1 VKGAEARGLRY
12 DSGINTTIMSEDVR
26 QEGARS
32 GAFVVSAR
40 KRKFQKL
47 AKTVSESALLLIASF
62 VAIVILFI
70 FYFVAVDAIPYFQLR
85 GFSEFFTST
94 EWYPAD
100 DPGEFGAL
108 AIIYGSVM
116 VTLGSTLLSVPM
128 GIAAAICL
136 SDILPFSV
144 RQYAKPVIEM
154 LAAIP
159 SVAFGFFALVIF
171 APLLQTQG
179 GPIFMWA
186 WWVLAAPFLL
196 LAIIVFSDLL
206 TAKIEDQKKRQKL
219 SGVLLA
225 VFGIGA
231 LAFLYWVGSVLRGIE
246 IITGTNALNVSI
258 ILSFMALPTIVS
270 VSEDA
275 LQAVGRELREGSYA
289 LGATR
294 AETIVKTILP
304 AASSGI
310 LAAVILGVM
319 RALGETMVVWM
330 ASGNSSHIPEPWFNY
345 LEAVRT
351 LTATIAG
358 DMGEADQVTGSARY
372 HVLFAMGLLLLV
384 ISFFSNLVSERIV
397 VRQRKILS
405 GQ

>member
-1 VKGAEARGLRY
+1 MAEE
-12 DSGINTTIMSEDVR
+12 SGKDRNRTNT
-26 QEGARS
+26 
-32 GAFVVSAR
+32 FVVSDR
-40 KRKFQKL
+40 KRAVQKSV
-47 AKTVSESALLLIASF
+47 KTAGELLLLGLASF
-62 VAIVILFI
+62 VAIVVLFI
-70 FYFVAVDAIPYFQLR
+70 FYFVARDAIPFFQLR
-85 GFSEFFTST
+85 GFSEFFTTT

-100 DPGEFGAL
+100 DPGRFGAL
-108 AIIYGSVM
+108 AIIYGSLM
-116 VTLGSTLLSVPM
+116 VTVGSALIAVPM
-128 GIAAAICL
+128 GVSAAICL
-136 SDILPFSV
+136 SDILPFSI

-159 SVAFGFFALVIF
+159 SVAFGFFALVVL
-171 APLLQTQG
+171 APLLQDNG
-179 GPIFMWA
+179 GPLLMWA
-186 WWVLAAPFLL
+186 WWIMVSPFFVLFTIVLA
-196 LAIIVFSDLL
+196 DLL
-206 TAKIEDQKKRQKL
+206 TTNIADPKRRKL
-219 SGVLLA
+219 LNLSLVSLFGLLS
-225 VFGIGA
+225 A
-231 LAFLYWVGSVLRGIE
+231 LFLYRIGSLLYAVQIM
-246 IITGTNALNVSI
+246 TGTNALNVSI

-275 LQAVGRELREGSYA
+275 LQAVGRDIREGSYA

-310 LAAVILGVM
+310 LAAVILGIM
-319 RALGETMVVWM
+319 RSLGETMVVWM

-345 LEAVRT
+345 LDAIRT

-384 ISFFSNLVSERIV
+384 ISFICNLISERIV

>member
-1 VKGAEARGLRY
+1 MADEITGAGQR
-12 DSGINTTIMSEDVR
+12 TT
-26 QEGARS
+26 
-32 GAFVVSAR
+32 AFVISAR
-40 KRKFQKL
+40 KRAIQKVS
-47 AKTVSESALLLIASF
+47 KTVGEGMLLAIASF
-62 VAIVILFI
+62 VAIVVLFI
-70 FYFVAVDAIPYFQLR
+70 FYFVARDAVPFFQLR
-85 GFSEFFTST
+85 GFTEFFTSSN
-94 EWYPAD
+94 WYPAD
-100 DPGEFGAL
+100 QPGQFGAL

-116 VTLGSTLLSVPM
+116 VTFGSALIAVPM

-136 SDILPFSV
+136 SDILPFSI

-159 SVAFGFFALVIF
+159 SVAFGFFALVVL
-171 APLLQTQG
+171 APLLQNNG
-179 GPIFMWA
+179 GPMLMWA
-186 WWVLAAPFLL
+186 WWILVSPFLL
-196 LAIIVFSDLL
+196 LGVLVASDLL
-206 TAKIEDQKKRQKL
+206 SNHIKNPQRRKQLYTVFLVVFALIAV
-219 SGVLLA
+219 VLLYK
-225 VFGIGA
+225 VGTLLYGIQI
-231 LAFLYWVGSVLRGIE
+231 L
-246 IITGTNALNVSI
+246 TGTNALNVSI

-275 LQAVGRELREGSYA
+275 LQSVGRDIREGSYA

-294 AETIVKTILP
+294 AETIIKTILP

-310 LAAVILGVM
+310 LAAVILGIM

-345 LEAVRT
+345 LEAIRT

-384 ISFFSNLVSERIV
+384 ISFISNLVSERIV

>member
-1 VKGAEARGLRY
+1 MADESVGGSNR
-12 DSGINTTIMSEDVR
+12 TT
-26 QEGARS
+26 
-32 GAFVVSAR
+32 AFVISAR
-40 KRKFQKL
+40 KRTLQK
-47 AKTVSESALLLIASF
+47 AYKTVGEGLLLAVGSF
-62 VAIVILFI
+62 VAIVVLFI
-70 FYFVAVDAIPYFQLR
+70 FYFVARDAIPFFQIR

-94 EWYPAD
+94 NWYPAD
-100 DPGEFGAL
+100 QPGGFGAL
-108 AIIYGSVM
+108 AIIYGSLM
-116 VTLGSTLLSVPM
+116 VTLGSALIAVPM
-128 GIAAAICL
+128 GVAAAVCL
-136 SDILPFSV
+136 SDILPFSI

-159 SVAFGFFALVIF
+159 SVAFGFFALVVL
-171 APLLQTQG
+171 APLLQNNG
-179 GPIFMWA
+179 GPMLMWA
-186 WWVLAAPFLL
+186 WWILVTPFLL
-196 LAIIVFSDLL
+196 LAILVVADLL
-206 TAKIEDQKKRQKL
+206 TANIKDPKRRQQ
-219 SGVLLA
+219 SYVILLTLFCLVS
-225 VFGIGA
+225 VFM
-231 LAFLYWVGSVLRGIE
+231 LYKVGTQLYAIQ
-246 IITGTNALNVSI
+246 ILTGTNALNVSI

-275 LQAVGRELREGSYA
+275 LQAVGRDIREGSYA

-294 AETIVKTILP
+294 AETIIKTILP

-310 LAAVILGVM
+310 LAAVILGIM

-345 LEAVRT
+345 LEAIRT

-384 ISFFSNLVSERIV
+384 ISFISNLVSERIV

>member
-1 VKGAEARGLRY
+1 MADESAGGNNR
-12 DSGINTTIMSEDVR
+12 TT
-26 QEGARS
+26 
-32 GAFVVSAR
+32 AFVISAR
-40 KRKFQKL
+40 KRTLQK
-47 AKTVSESALLLIASF
+47 AYKTVGEGLLLAVGSF
-62 VAIVILFI
+62 VAIVVLFI
-70 FYFVAVDAIPYFQLR
+70 FYFVARDAIPFFQIR

-94 EWYPAD
+94 NWYPAD
-100 DPGEFGAL
+100 QPGGFGAL
-108 AIIYGSVM
+108 AIIYGSLM
-116 VTLGSTLLSVPM
+116 VTLGSALIAVPM
-128 GIAAAICL
+128 GVAAAVCL
-136 SDILPFSV
+136 SDILPFSI

-159 SVAFGFFALVIF
+159 SVAFGFFALVVL
-171 APLLQTQG
+171 APLLQNNG
-179 GPIFMWA
+179 GPMLMWA
-186 WWVLAAPFLL
+186 WWILVTPFLL
-196 LAIIVFSDLL
+196 LAILVVADLL
-206 TAKIEDQKKRQKL
+206 TANIKDPKRRQQ
-219 SGVLLA
+219 SYVILLTLFCLVS
-225 VFGIGA
+225 VFM
-231 LAFLYWVGSVLRGIE
+231 LYKVGTQLYAIQ
-246 IITGTNALNVSI
+246 ILTGTNALNVSI

-275 LQAVGRELREGSYA
+275 LQAVGRDIREGSYA

-294 AETIVKTILP
+294 AETIIKTILP

-310 LAAVILGVM
+310 LAAVILGIM

-345 LEAVRT
+345 LEAIRT

-384 ISFFSNLVSERIV
+384 ISFISNLVSERIV

>member
-1 VKGAEARGLRY
+1 MAEESLGESNRT
-12 DSGINTTIMSEDVR
+12 N
-26 QEGARS
+26 
-32 GAFVVSAR
+32 AFVLSAR
-40 KRKFQKL
+40 KRTMQKVI
-47 AKTVSESALLLIASF
+47 KTAGEGMLFAAASF
-62 VAIVILFI
+62 VAVIVLFI
-70 FYFVAVDAIPYFQLR
+70 FYFVARDAVPFFQIR
-85 GFSEFFTST
+85 GFSEFFTSSN
-94 EWYPAD
+94 WYPAD
-100 DPGEFGAL
+100 DPAQFGSL
-108 AIIYGSVM
+108 AIIYGSLM
-116 VTLGSTLLSVPM
+116 VTLGSALIAVPM
-128 GIAAAICL
+128 GVAAAICL
-136 SDILPFSV
+136 SDILPFSI

-159 SVAFGFFALVIF
+159 SVAFGFFALVIL
-171 APLLQTQG
+171 APLLQNNG
-179 GPIFMWA
+179 GPMLMWA
-186 WWVLAAPFLL
+186 WWILVTPFIVLAVLVA
-196 LAIIVFSDLL
+196 ADLL
-206 TAKIEDQKKRQKL
+206 TNSIKDPKRRQQ
-219 SGVLLA
+219 GYVMLLT
-225 VFGIGA
+225 VFGLISV
-231 LAFLYWVGSVLRGIE
+231 FLLYKVGTLLYAIQ
-246 IITGTNALNVSI
+246 ILTGTNALNVSI

-275 LQAVGRELREGSYA
+275 LQAVGRDIREGSYA

-294 AETIVKTILP
+294 AETIIKTILP

-310 LAAVILGVM
+310 LAAVILGIM

-345 LEAVRT
+345 LEAIRT

-384 ISFFSNLVSERIV
+384 ISFISNLVSERIV

>member
-1 VKGAEARGLRY
+1 MADESVGGNNRT
-12 DSGINTTIMSEDVR
+12 N
-26 QEGARS
+26 
-32 GAFVVSAR
+32 AFVISAR
-40 KRKFQKL
+40 KRAIQKVSKTIGEGMLL
-47 AKTVSESALLLIASF
+47 AVASF
-62 VAIVILFI
+62 VAIVVLFI
-70 FYFVAVDAIPYFQLR
+70 FYFVARDAVPFFQLR
-85 GFSEFFTST
+85 GFSEFFTSSN
-94 EWYPAD
+94 WYPAD
-100 DPGEFGAL
+100 QPGQFGAL
-108 AIIYGSVM
+108 AIIYGSLM
-116 VTLGSTLLSVPM
+116 VTLGSAMIAVPM
-128 GIAAAICL
+128 GVAAAICL
-136 SDILPFSV
+136 SDILPFSI

-159 SVAFGFFALVIF
+159 SVAFGFFALVVL
-171 APLLQTQG
+171 APLLQNNG
-179 GPIFMWA
+179 GPMLMWA
-186 WWVLAAPFLL
+186 WWILVSPFLVL
-196 LAIIVFSDLL
+196 GVLVVSDLL
-206 TAKIEDQKKRQKL
+206 TNSIKDPQRRRQL
-219 SGVLLA
+219 YVFLLTMFGLIA
-225 VFGIGA
+225 VFLLYKVGTLLYGIQI
-231 LAFLYWVGSVLRGIE
+231 L
-246 IITGTNALNVSI
+246 TGTNALNVSI

-275 LQAVGRELREGSYA
+275 LQAVGRDIREGSYA

-294 AETIVKTILP
+294 AETIIKTILP

-310 LAAVILGVM
+310 LAAVILGIM

-345 LEAVRT
+345 LEAIRT

-384 ISFFSNLVSERIV
+384 ISFVSNLVSERIV

>member
-1 VKGAEARGLRY
+1 MVDERVGESNRT
-12 DSGINTTIMSEDVR
+12 N
-26 QEGARS
+26 
-32 GAFVVSAR
+32 AFVVSAR
-40 KRKFQKL
+40 KRAMQK
-47 AKTVSESALLLIASF
+47 AVKQAGEGVLLGIASF
-62 VAIVILFI
+62 VAVVVLFI
-70 FYFVAVDAIPYFQLR
+70 FYFVARDAVPFFQLR
-85 GFSEFFTST
+85 GFTEFFTSSN
-94 EWYPAD
+94 WYPAD
-100 DPGEFGAL
+100 KPGEFGAL
-108 AIIYGSVM
+108 AIIYGSLM
-116 VTLGSTLLSVPM
+116 VTLGSAMIAVPM

-159 SVAFGFFALVIF
+159 SVAFGFFALVVL
-171 APLLQTQG
+171 APLLQNNG
-179 GPIFMWA
+179 GPLLMWA
-186 WWVLAAPFLL
+186 WWILVSPFLL
-196 LAIIVFSDLL
+196 LAIIVGSDLL
-206 TAKIEDQKKRQKL
+206 SASVTDPKRRKQRHM
-219 SGVLLA
+219 LLIA
-225 VFGIGA
+225 VFSLIA
-231 LAFLYWVGSVLRGIE
+231 VFLLYKVGTVLFAIQ
-246 IITGTNALNVSI
+246 ILTGTNALNVSI
-258 ILSFMALPTIVS
+258 ILGFMALPTIVS

-275 LQAVGRELREGSYA
+275 LQAVGRDIREGSYA

-294 AETIVKTILP
+294 AETLVKTILP

-310 LAAVILGVM
+310 LSAVILGLM

-345 LEAVRT
+345 LAAIRT

-384 ISFFSNLVSERIV
+384 ISFISNLVSERIV

>member
-1 VKGAEARGLRY
+1 MADESAGGNNR
-12 DSGINTTIMSEDVR
+12 TT
-26 QEGARS
+26 
-32 GAFVVSAR
+32 AFVISAR
-40 KRKFQKL
+40 KRTLQK
-47 AKTVSESALLLIASF
+47 AYKTVGEGLLLAVGSF
-62 VAIVILFI
+62 VAIVVLFI
-70 FYFVAVDAIPYFQLR
+70 FYFVARDAIPFFQIR

-94 EWYPAD
+94 NWYPAD
-100 DPGEFGAL
+100 QPGGFGAL
-108 AIIYGSVM
+108 AIIYGSLM
-116 VTLGSTLLSVPM
+116 VTLGSALIAVPI
-128 GIAAAICL
+128 GVAAAVCL
-136 SDILPFSV
+136 SDILPFSI

-159 SVAFGFFALVIF
+159 SVAFGFFALVVL
-171 APLLQTQG
+171 APLLQNNG
-179 GPIFMWA
+179 GPMLMWA
-186 WWVLAAPFLL
+186 WWILVTPFLL
-196 LAIIVFSDLL
+196 LAILVVADLL
-206 TAKIEDQKKRQKL
+206 TANIKDPKRRQQ
-219 SGVLLA
+219 SYVILLTLFCLVS
-225 VFGIGA
+225 VFM
-231 LAFLYWVGSVLRGIE
+231 LYKVGTQLYAIQ
-246 IITGTNALNVSI
+246 ILTGTNALNVSI

-275 LQAVGRELREGSYA
+275 LQAVGRDIREGSYA

-294 AETIVKTILP
+294 AETIIKTILP

-310 LAAVILGVM
+310 LAAVILGIM

-345 LEAVRT
+345 LEAIRT

-384 ISFFSNLVSERIV
+384 ISFISNLVSERIV

>member
-1 VKGAEARGLRY
+1 MAEE
-12 DSGINTTIMSEDVR
+12 SGKDRNRTNT
-26 QEGARS
+26 
-32 GAFVVSAR
+32 FVVSDR
-40 KRKFQKL
+40 KRAVQKSV
-47 AKTVSESALLLIASF
+47 KTAGELLLLGLASF
-62 VAIVILFI
+62 VAIVVLFI
-70 FYFVAVDAIPYFQLR
+70 FYFVARDAIPFFQLR
-85 GFSEFFTST
+85 GFSEFFTTT

-100 DPGEFGAL
+100 DPGRFGAL
-108 AIIYGSVM
+108 AIIYGSLM
-116 VTLGSTLLSVPM
+116 VTVGSALIAVPM
-128 GIAAAICL
+128 GVSAAICL
-136 SDILPFSV
+136 SDILPFSI

-159 SVAFGFFALVIF
+159 SVAFGFFALVVL
-171 APLLQTQG
+171 APLLQDNG
-179 GPIFMWA
+179 GPLLMWA
-186 WWVLAAPFLL
+186 WWIMVSPFFVLFTIVLA
-196 LAIIVFSDLL
+196 DLL
-206 TAKIEDQKKRQKL
+206 TTNIADPKRRKL
-219 SGVLLA
+219 LNISLVSLFGLLS
-225 VFGIGA
+225 A
-231 LAFLYWVGSVLRGIE
+231 LFLYRIGSLLYAVQIM
-246 IITGTNALNVSI
+246 TGTNALNVSI

-275 LQAVGRELREGSYA
+275 LQAVGRDIREGSYA

-310 LAAVILGVM
+310 LAAVILGIM
-319 RALGETMVVWM
+319 RSLGETMVVWM

-345 LEAVRT
+345 LDAIRT

-384 ISFFSNLVSERIV
+384 ISFICNLISERIV